1 MDPLVTVVR
10 EQKVVAWPDDG
21 RPVRAMDKAYVMP
34 LSRALTRLFS
44 TDAHLAQYITP
55 NGRRLR
61 TAAAEADITVRMDVL
76 VLDMDCKQVHGT
88 KDEPPPEWRADNR
101 NKILALRAAHQGL
114 VFYETRGGARVVY
127 RQPVPYFVDSLEAA
141 ADWKR
146 DYAITCAYLKRVF
159 DIEADP
165 ACADWTRL
173 FRLPRATR
181 DGKDAPEPWPLAG
194 DPNNVHAL
202 WFEPHDEDRAAAMEL
217 LPRAFEPKQVRK
229 AVTPTGYCDG
239 YGVFFHALSARGD
252 VFRQHRTGAHV
263 IRCPNESAH
272 TGGKTG
278 DTSTI
283 LYLPGPGDVL
293 GFVWCLHAHCQHLGA
308 KDWMRC
314 FSDNEIDAAREAAGL
329 PTRSCKRDK

>member
-1 MDPLVTVVR
+1 MTDPLVTVVR
-10 EQKVVAWPDDG
+10 EQKVTAWPDDG
-21 RPVRAMDKAYVMP
+21 RPIRAMDKAYVMP

-44 TDAHLAQYITP
+44 TDAHLAQYISP

-61 TAAAEADITVRMDVL
+61 TAAAEADIAVRMDVL

-88 KDEPPPEWRADNR
+88 KDEPPAEWRADNR

-194 DPNNVHAL
+194 DPHNVQAL
-202 WFEPHDEDRAAAMEL
+202 WFEPHEEDRAAAMEL
-217 LPRAFEPKQVRK
+217 LPRAFETKQVRK
-229 AVTPTGYCDG
+229 AVTPTGHCDG
-239 YGVFFHALSARGD
+239 YGVFFHALSARGG
-252 VFRQHRTGAHV
+252 VFRQHRPGTYIV
-263 IRCPNESAH
+263 QCPNESAH
-272 TGGKTG
+272 TSGKTG
-278 DTSTI
+278 DSSTI
-283 LYLPGPGDVL
+283 LFLPGPGEVL
-293 GFVWCLHAHCQHLGA
+293 GWPHCLHAHCQSLSI
-308 KDWMRC
+308 KDWLSC
-314 FSDNEIDAAREAAGL
+314 FSDQEIDAARVAAGL
-329 PTRSCKRDK
+329 PVRRAK